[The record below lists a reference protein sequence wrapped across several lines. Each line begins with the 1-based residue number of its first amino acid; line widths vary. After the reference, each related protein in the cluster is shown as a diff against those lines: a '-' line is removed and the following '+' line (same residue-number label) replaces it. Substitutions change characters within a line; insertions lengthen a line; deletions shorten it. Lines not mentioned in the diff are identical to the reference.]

1 MLRFAHPEWLW
12 LLALIPVLAWLGGRV
27 SRSGALLFPST
38 HLIAAL
44 GKRPRRTALGFNPRL
59 RHLTLTIL
67 ILALARPQTGHQFSE
82 IQASGIDIVLVIDVS
97 TSMNAMD
104 FQVDNKRVR
113 RIDAVKLVVD
123 QFIDDR
129 PNDRL
134 ALLMFASKPY
144 MMSPLTLDHMFL
156 TERLSRIETGV
167 IEDGTAIGT
176 ALASAV
182 RRLHDQPS
190 KSRIVIL
197 LTDGE
202 NNAGKINPMQ
212 AAEVAATLKIKVYTI
227 GAGSRG
233 QAPVQVTDDAG
244 RTRTLMM
251 NVDIDEDGLT
261 RIANLTGGR
270 YFRATDTQGLKDIYA
285 EIDRLETTTRKVQ
298 GFTLSREYFPYLL
311 GLALLLLVGEVAASQ
326 TRWLKLP

>member
-1 MLRFAHPEWLW
+1 
-12 LLALIPVLAWLGGRV
+12 
-27 SRSGALLFPST
+27 
-38 HLIAAL
+38 
-44 GKRPRRTALGFNPRL
+44 
-59 RHLTLTIL
+59 
-67 ILALARPQTGHQFSE
+67 
-82 IQASGIDIVLVIDVS
+82 
-97 TSMNAMD
+97 
-104 FQVDNKRVR
+104 
-113 RIDAVKLVVD
+113 
-123 QFIDDR
+123 
-129 PNDRL
+129 
-134 ALLMFASKPY
+134 
-144 MMSPLTLDHMFL
+144 
-156 TERLSRIETGV
+156 
-167 IEDGTAIGT
+167 
-176 ALASAV
+176 
-182 RRLHDQPS
+182 
-190 KSRIVIL
+190 
-197 LTDGE
+197 
-202 NNAGKINPMQ
+202 MQ

-244 RTRTLMM
+244 RPRTLMM